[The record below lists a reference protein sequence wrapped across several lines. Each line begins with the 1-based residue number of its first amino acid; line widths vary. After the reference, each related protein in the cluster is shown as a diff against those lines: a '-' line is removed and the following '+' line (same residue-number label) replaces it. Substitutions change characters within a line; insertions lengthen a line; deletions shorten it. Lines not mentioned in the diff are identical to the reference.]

1 MSAAPAKAKTAATKA
16 APGATKANGAAKK
29 RAAST
34 ARRRATRGGTAPAQ
48 KQKGYRPA
56 LIGGLAV
63 VLAAAF
69 HAWTGVRVAELGYQ
83 RSKAIEL
90 NQHLETQREELADQ
104 LASLLRT
111 EYLEAES
118 ERRLGLGLPSAGQI
132 VDLRT
137 KQLAAARRDPR

>member
-1 MSAAPAKAKTAATKA
+1 MSAAAAKAKSASTKA
-16 APGATKANGAAKK
+16 EGVGKARATGGKRRSASRGGAT
-29 RAAST
+29 
-34 ARRRATRGGTAPAQ
+34 PAQ
-48 KQKGYRPA
+48 KQNGYRSA
-56 LIGGLAV
+56 LLGGLAV

-69 HAWTGVRVAELGYQ
+69 HAWTGNRVVELGYQ

-111 EYLEAES
+111 DHLEAES
-118 ERRLGLGLPSAGQI
+118 ERRLGLGLPSAGQV

-137 KQLAAARRDPR
+137 KQLAAARRDVR